1 MQTRFSP
8 KLDRLRARVLDGP
21 GVLEPSVR
29 HRAFEGAPL
38 DDALADRYVANIR
51 QHAYKIV
58 ERDVAEL
65 RDSGWS
71 EDQIFELSVSA
82 AFGAAQPRLD
92 AALGAVEA
100 AQVAGK
106 GAKPDATRQ
115 R

>member
-1 MQTRFSP
+1 
-8 KLDRLRARVLDGP
+8 
-21 GVLEPSVR
+21 VLEPSVR

-58 ERDVAEL
+58 GRDVHEL

-82 AFGAAQPRLD
+82 AFGAAQRRLD
-92 AALGAVEA
+92 AALGAVESARA
-100 AQVAGK
+100 ARKEAGS
-106 GAKPDATRQ
+106 DATGQ